1 MTALHRVVL
10 TVGGAVAAL
19 ALVAGCG
26 SSAGDAP
33 APSAAAPATFTI
45 VATTNVWG
53 SVASAVAGPDARVT
67 SIIDDPAADP
77 HSYESTPADAA
88 AIGRADLVVANGGGY
103 DTFVDKVTGAD
114 PAAKARTIEA
124 FDLRPD
130 QTDDNEHVWF
140 DPATVD
146 AVARQVAQRLS
157 RAEPRE
163 AAGLAQ
169 RAQAFTAR
177 VDQIARQTAA
187 IGAGRPGT
195 TVVATEPIAHYLL
208 RTAGIRD
215 ATPPDFV
222 DAVENG
228 SDPSAASLQEI
239 RTALVGRQV
248 TALVFN
254 PQTETPVV
262 EGLRG
267 TATSAGVPVVQ
278 VTETLPAGVPDYLTW
293 VDETRQALATAAGA
307 PA

>member
-1 MTALHRVVL
+1 MTAPHRVVL
-10 TVGGAVAAL
+10 TAAGALAAL

-26 SSAGDAP
+26 SSTTAAP
-33 APSAAAPATFTI
+33 APTADGTLTV

-53 SVASAVAGPDARVT
+53 SVASAVAGPDAHVT
-67 SIIDDPAADP
+67 SIINDPAADP

-88 AIGRADLVVANGGGY
+88 AISRADLVVANGGGY

-114 PAAKARTIEA
+114 PAAKAKTIEA

-130 QTDDNEHVWF
+130 QADDNEHAWF
-140 DPATVD
+140 DPTTVK
-146 AVARQVAQRLS
+146 AVAAQVAQRLS
-157 RAEPRE
+157 RAEPAE
-163 AAGLAQ
+163 AAGLQQ

-177 VDQIARQTAA
+177 VDRIAQQTAA
-187 IGAGRPGT
+187 IGAARPGT
-195 TVVATEPIAHYLL
+195 KVISTEPIAHYLL
-208 RTAGIRD
+208 RTANIQD
-215 ATPPDFV
+215 VTPQDFV
-222 DAVENG
+222 DAVEND
-228 SDPSAASLQEI
+228 SDPSAASLQEV
-239 RTALVGRQV
+239 RTALTARQV

-267 TATSAGVPVVQ
+267 TATAAGVPVVE

-293 VDETRQALATAAGA
+293 VDGTRQALAKAVGA

>member
-1 MTALHRVVL
+1 VPAPHRVVL
-10 TVGGAVAAL
+10 TAGGALAAL

-26 SSAGDAP
+26 SSGDAAP
-33 APSAAAPATFTI
+33 APTTDGTLTV

-67 SIIDDPAADP
+67 SIINDPAADP

-88 AIGRADLVVANGGGY
+88 AISRADLVVANGGGY

-130 QTDDNEHVWF
+130 RADDNEHVWF
-140 DPATVD
+140 DPTTVD
-146 AVARQVAQRLS
+146 AVARQVAQRLAQ
-157 RAEPRE
+157 AEPGD
-163 AAGLAQ
+163 AAGLQQ

-195 TVVATEPIAHYLL
+195 TVISTEPIAHYLL
-208 RTAGIRD
+208 RTAGIQD
-215 ATPPDFV
+215 VTPQDFV
-222 DAVENG
+222 DAVEND
-228 SDPSAASLQEI
+228 SDPSAASLQEV
-239 RTALVGRQV
+239 RTALTGRRV

-278 VTETLPAGVPDYLTW
+278 VTETLPAGVPDYLQW
-293 VDETRQALATAAGA
+293 VDGTRAALAQAVGA